1 MMQERGDT
9 YMAHTGYKL
18 HDEVK
23 TAGRALRRAASLG
36 VLAAESAALFKREE
50 RDAILVM
57 SFGTTFKETREKTIL
72 AVVEEIRREHPNAKV
87 MLAFTSHIVIER
99 VKANEGISYPT
110 PEEALQKLKDD
121 GYTRVALVSLDIIP
135 GIEYAYKR
143 EVFEEC
149 RTWFYR
155 MTLGT
160 PLVYWQGQEEKRDDV
175 ADVMTAVAKDLPP
188 CAADE
193 AVLLMTHGTP
203 HPANAYY
210 TVMQERL
217 EQQGQHRIYIYSV
230 EGRPHLD
237 DVLPKLKKACI
248 KKVTLVPLMLV
259 AGDHATNDMAGDA
272 PDSHKAVLER
282 EGFVVQTILRGIG
295 ENDAVR
301 KIFTARAHEAYE
313 ALYDGSLCNDV

>member
-1 MMQERGDT
+1 
-9 YMAHTGYKL
+9 
-18 HDEVK
+18 
-23 TAGRALRRAASLG
+23 
-36 VLAAESAALFKREE
+36 
-50 RDAILVM
+50 LVM

-121 GYTRVALVSLDIIP
+121 GY
-135 GIEYAYKR
+135 KR

-193 AVLLMTHGTP
+193 AVLLMAHGTP

-217 EQQGQHRIYIYSV
+217 EQQGQHHIYIYSV

-301 KIFTARAHEAYE
+301 KIFTARAQEAYE